1 MLKPLIF
8 WYDSTHVCNISRY
21 LEIYRPFTFVP
32 AEMKDIIGVKAL
44 KSMVM
49 KNGHFIEDR
58 FGQAQRSILT
68 SLKGKDEL
76 AVLCFRWFGS
86 YLLSAS

>member
-1 MLKPLIF
+1 MKPLIF
-8 WYDSTHVCNISRY
+8 WYDSNHICKISRY

-32 AEMKDIIGVKAL
+32 SEIKDIIGVKAV
-44 KSMVM
+44 KSMLM

-68 SLKGKDEL
+68 SLKGRD
-76 AVLCFRWFGS
+76 AQIDLCFKWFGY
-86 YLLSAS
+86 YLLSPK